1 MDGELKNMKLNINQL
16 AALSGL
22 HRQTVTARMA
32 DVPLA
37 PGSNEKKK
45 LYLLTDLITA
55 LLAKT
60 PSTED
65 EEMNP
70 HNDRKA
76 WYQSERER
84 IKFQHETVQLVPV
97 SNMRRSF
104 SVVVKA
110 IVQVLET
117 WPDRLERDRGWTAS
131 QLNKVQIVVDEIR
144 ARTWKRQSLT
154 VVMRPICESGEREP

>member
-45 LYLLTDLITA
+45 LYLLTDLITE

-70 HNDRKA
+70 HDRKA

-84 IKFQHETVQLVPV
+84 LKFQHETVQLVPV
-97 SNMRRSF
+97 SDVRRSF

-110 IVQVLET
+110 IVQILET

-131 QLNKVQIVVDEIR
+131 QLNEVQIVVDEIR
-144 ARTWKRQSLT
+144 DTLEKA
-154 VVMRPICESGEREP
+154 VIACCDEADM

>member
-16 AALSGL
+16 ASLSGL

-37 PGSNEKKK
+37 PGSNKKKK
-45 LYLLTDLITA
+45 LYFLTDLITS
-55 LLAKT
+55 LLEKT

-70 HNDRKA
+70 HDRKA

-84 IKFQHETVQLVPV
+84 LKFQHETVQLVPV
-97 SNMRRSF
+97 SDVRRSF

-117 WPDRLERDRGWTAS
+117 WPDRLERDRGWTAL
-131 QLNKVQIVVDEIR
+131 QLNEVQIVVDEVRDMLEKAVI
-144 ARTWKRQSLT
+144 ACCDEAD
-154 VVMRPICESGEREP
+154 M

>member
-22 HRQTVTARMA
+22 HRQTVAARMA
-32 DVPLA
+32 DVPLE

-45 LYLLTDLITA
+45 LYLLTDLIIS
-55 LLAKT
+55 LLEKPPT
-60 PSTED
+60 SED

-70 HNDRKA
+70 HDRKA

-84 IKFQHETVQLVPV
+84 LKFQHETVQLVPV
-97 SNMRRSF
+97 SDVRRSF

-131 QLNKVQIVVDEIR
+131 QLNEVQIVVDEIR
-144 ARTWKRQSLT
+144 DTLEKA
-154 VVMRPICESGEREP
+154 VIDCCDEADM